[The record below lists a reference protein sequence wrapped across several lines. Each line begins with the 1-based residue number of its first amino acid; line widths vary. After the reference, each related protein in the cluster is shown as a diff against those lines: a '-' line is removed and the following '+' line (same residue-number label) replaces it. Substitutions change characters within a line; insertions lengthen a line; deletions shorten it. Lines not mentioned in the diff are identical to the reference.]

1 MLNMTIH
8 ILPRMLAATLIAAA
22 MPALADL
29 IPPGQMQAQLRFNS
43 GAWDRED
50 QFCAGKREKDTCQ
63 IPGNPFEGGGAGRCV
78 REIPQGASQID
89 MVCRLDAP
97 ARVRRD
103 IPEGGFVPDSQI
115 CDMAARGQGGLP
127 PDTTCTPPAAPL
139 ADRFCATLRE
149 GDACTAEAT
158 VGDAPPAT
166 FAGRCMRVKH
176 ESSYYRM
183 GRRVATREVLQC
195 NPASPAPAR
204 VFGPRARPVSPQGD
218 AAR

>member
-1 MLNMTIH
+1 
-8 ILPRMLAATLIAAA
+8 MLAATLIAAA

-78 REIPQGASQID
+78 REIPRGASQID

-103 IPEGGFVPDSQI
+103 IPEGGFVPDST
-115 CDMAARGQGGLP
+115 DLRHGRARGQGGLP

-139 ADRFCATLRE
+139 ADRFAPRCAKATPARPKPRWATPRPPHLP
-149 GDACTAEAT
+149 GAACGSSTRAATTAWA
-158 VGDAPPAT
+158 GASPPA
-166 FAGRCMRVKH
+166 RCC
-176 ESSYYRM
+176 S
-183 GRRVATREVLQC
+183 AT
-195 NPASPAPAR
+195 PASPAPAR

-218 AAR
+218 ASR